1 MAQGAD
7 ANSTMQAVGRAAPE
21 QPMRAD
27 EPQRGRLR
35 VLHVL
40 NELMPSGAETM
51 LVLAGP
57 HFTAAGVD
65 CDILAKGRSR
75 GPFAPQL
82 QASGYGIHHLP
93 LRTAALLGFAWRFVR
108 LCRSN
113 RYQAVH
119 IHTEHANILM
129 AMLTRYAGITVIVR
143 TVHNVFPF
151 DGWLRRRRIGE
162 RALMRLLGVRQVSI
176 GPSVRANEAER
187 FRNPTRSIGNWF
199 DPQRIA
205 PPSPEQRRAARAVLG
220 IAPEDFV
227 LISVGNCSRIKNH
240 GAVIAAMA
248 AIGTRI
254 PLRYLHIGT
263 ESAEQDER
271 AQAQSLGV
279 TGVTFLGP
287 QRELASYFHAA
298 DLYIMPSLH
307 EGFSISALEGLA
319 AGLPGVLCDV
329 PGLRDLKPLVRGVV
343 WCSPSAESLAQ
354 AIQDAYAQR
363 VSHARPGAANRRR
376 LSTMFSPAR
385 NVRRYIAL
393 YQRRLGAPSPVK
405 Q

>member
-7 ANSTMQAVGRAAPE
+7 ADAARQGRPEGRGTASGAP
-21 QPMRAD
+21 RA
-27 EPQRGRLR
+27 RLR

-57 HFTAAGVD
+57 HFAAAGVD

-75 GPFAPQL
+75 GPFAAQL

-93 LRTAALLGFAWRFVR
+93 LRTIALLGFAWRFVR

-205 PPSPEQRRAARAVLG
+205 PPTPEQRRAARAGLG
-220 IAPEDFV
+220 IAPGDFV

-240 GAVIAAMA
+240 GAVIAALA
-248 AIGTRI
+248 EIGARI
-254 PLRYLHIGT
+254 PLRYLHIGM
-263 ESAEQDER
+263 ESTEQDER
-271 AQAQSLGV
+271 AQTRSLGV
-279 TGVTFLGP
+279 SGVTFLGA
-287 QRELASYFHAA
+287 QRDLAPYFHAA
-298 DLYIMPSLH
+298 DLYVMPSLH

-343 WCSPSAESLAQ
+343 WCSPTAESLAR
-354 AIQDAYAQR
+354 AIGEAYGQR
-363 VSHARPGAANRRR
+363 ERNARPGMANRQR
-376 LSTMFSPAR
+376 LSTMFSAAR

-393 YQRRLGAPSPVK
+393 YQRRIVGA
-405 Q
+405 